1 MYGARQDAKIGLIQF
16 CLSAPK
22 TDMESNIQVPP
33 IRWRWLKPGEE
44 GKSEAETR
52 MFPIIYIYNI
62 IVIIITTI
70 IITTTTIIIIL
81 IYSLSGK
88 FYQQKK

>member
-1 MYGARQDAKIGLIQF
+1 VQFLEAPGMSSARQDAKIGLIQF

-33 IRWRWLKPGEE
+33 GPTWRWLKSGEE

-52 MFPIIYIYNI
+52 MFPIIYII
-62 IVIIITTI
+62 
-70 IITTTTIIIIL
+70 
-81 IYSLSGK
+81 
-88 FYQQKK
+88 